1 MYSKLHYALFK
12 VSDYLQE
19 RIKNAN
25 KTYFMLQKFLEI
37 KLYLKELKLRLKNT
51 AIDKTLTYAS
61 ESWILTE
68 IESK

>member
-25 KTYFMLQKFLEI
+25 KTYFMLKKFLEI
-37 KLYLKELKLRLKNT
+37 KIYLKN
-51 AIDKTLTYAS
+51 
-61 ESWILTE
+61 
-68 IESK
+68 